1 MPSKS
6 KAQHNLMAAV
16 ANNPKFAKKT
26 GIPQTVGADYMKADK
41 KVMKYNMGGMAM
53 SAGKGYKEGGKLKP
67 KKVSKKDMPMYLDRP
82 RTPLERT
89 SPKSAAALSDLEKKQ
104 KGLAMRNMLRD
115 ELGSELDDPS
125 FSVEM
130 GGKKVE
136 GLKKGGKV
144 RGCGVAQRGL
154 TKGRMV

>member
-41 KVMKYNMGGMAM
+41 KVKKYMKGGMSEPDMKVGGATRRTKVQEMNGMKAGGLAMVEKGGEKVPFYAADGVGKMNMGGKVMKYKAGGCVGDGMAI
-53 SAGKGYKEGGKLKP
+53 
-67 KKVSKKDMPMYLDRP
+67 
-82 RTPLERT
+82 
-89 SPKSAAALSDLEKKQ
+89 
-104 KGLAMRNMLRD
+104 
-115 ELGSELDDPS
+115 
-125 FSVEM
+125 
-130 GGKKVE
+130 
-136 GLKKGGKV
+136 
-144 RGCGVAQRGL
+144 RGR

>member
-41 KVMKYNMGGMAM
+41 KVKKYMKGGMSEPDMKVGGATRRTKVQEMNGMKAGGLAMVEKGGEKVPFYAADGVGKMNMGG
-53 SAGKGYKEGGKLKP
+53 
-67 KKVSKKDMPMYLDRP
+67 KVMKY
-82 RTPLERT
+82 
-89 SPKSAAALSDLEKKQ
+89 
-104 KGLAMRNMLRD
+104 
-115 ELGSELDDPS
+115 
-125 FSVEM
+125 
-130 GGKKVE
+130 
-136 GLKKGGKV
+136 KKGGCV
-144 RGCGVAQRGL
+144 GDGWAIRGR